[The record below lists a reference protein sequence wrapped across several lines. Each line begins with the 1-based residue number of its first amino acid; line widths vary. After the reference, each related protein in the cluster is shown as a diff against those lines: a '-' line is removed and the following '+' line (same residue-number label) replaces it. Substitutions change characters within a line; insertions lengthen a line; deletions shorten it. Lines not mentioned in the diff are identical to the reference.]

1 MKLKEQLE
9 SDCKRL
15 EEAVNTI
22 NLQKDEIERLRCENR
37 KFNDEL
43 DELKKLNSDLQN
55 KLDAIISQ
63 HGIYYSILFIFLDSI
78 YVLDFQ
84 NVVYTA
90 FIYF

>member
-9 SDCKRL
+9 SESKRL

-22 NLQKDEIERLRCENR
+22 NLQKDEIEKLTCKNR

-43 DELKKLNSDLQN
+43 AELKTLNSDLQN

-63 HGIYYSILFIFLDSI
+63 HGIYYSVLLIFLDSI

-84 NVVYTA
+84 NFVYTA